1 MHILQNIPSQLKILL
16 LHNLTIIQKS
26 ISLMLFLK
34 ELSLYLSLLL
44 QFQLFLQIASALSTI
59 DEVPVQKTTISTPV
73 TVWQALLKYLL
84 LYHENKEQLLSSG

>member
-1 MHILQNIPSQLKILL
+1 
-16 LHNLTIIQKS
+16 
-26 ISLMLFLK
+26 MLFLK

-73 TVWQALLKYLL
+73 TVWQA
-84 LYHENKEQLLSSG
+84 